1 MHQELKICVKN
12 FIDLSSLYNAVNSYK
27 EQNQFKL
34 LNIEKNEQDFKKC
47 LNLCKQNYYYK
58 GLNTVLNNYHSKH
71 CINPLKD
78 KYHKMFSEQSL
89 DYWIKR
95 PIEKEFLLYSALDV
109 KYQYNTYVNLKNDL
123 KKILINFYEINNITD
138 NNIELLILLI
148 SCSNHNEACDL
159 FMKRKKELN

>member
-1 MHQELKICVKN
+1 
-12 FIDLSSLYNAVNSYK
+12 
-27 EQNQFKL
+27 
-34 LNIEKNEQDFKKC
+34 
-47 LNLCKQNYYYK
+47 
-58 GLNTVLNNYHSKH
+58 
-71 CINPLKD
+71 
-78 KYHKMFSEQSL
+78 MFSEQSF

-148 SCSNHNEACDL
+148 SCSNHNEVCDL